1 MKSLGLGHFLKLTK
15 YAMTQFLLQLCD
27 EFIESALE
35 TSCRLAKHRKSNK
48 LEIKDMQ
55 FLLGKP
61 DGLGSHLAHIAET
74 KRRAQP
80 TTMTYNFPVT
90 RLMRFVSSRTRPT

>member
-1 MKSLGLGHFLKLTK
+1 
-15 YAMTQFLLQLCD
+15 LLQLCD

-55 FLLGKP
+55 FLLGT
-61 DGLGSHLAHIAET
+61 SNQLATELA
-74 KRRAQP
+74 
-80 TTMTYNFPVT
+80 
-90 RLMRFVSSRTRPT
+90 SSPYR